1 LFFASAK
8 DRPRARITEVQA
20 QKTIVI
26 GAIARVC
33 CHHAMKK
40 LSLTF
45 DDGPSPPCTE
55 ALLAVLSYYS
65 VPATFFMIGQ
75 RMRTHDA
82 TVRRVEQAGHAI
94 GNHTRT
100 HRNLCGAPFEAIDHE
115 INRWGQ
121 YFRPPGGHYDEGML
135 DYLRL
140 HDIQLAMWDAEGLDW
155 KLKTADEIVAYL
167 AEQIDR
173 LDGDGGIVLMHDGD
187 SEDPNGNRWAT
198 VEAADRIITRY
209 RAQGFEFVPLSEMTL
224 PRKPRKTWQ

>member
-1 LFFASAK
+1 
-8 DRPRARITEVQA
+8 
-20 QKTIVI
+20 
-26 GAIARVC
+26 
-33 CHHAMKK
+33 MKK

-65 VPATFFMIGQ
+65 VPATFFMIGE
-75 RMRTHDA
+75 RMTAHES
-82 TVRRVEQAGHAI
+82 TVTGVERAGHVI

-100 HRNLCGAPFEAIDHE
+100 HRNLCGASFEAIDHE

-135 DYLRL
+135 NYLRQ
-140 HDIQLAMWDAEGLDW
+140 HDIQLALWDAEGLDW
-155 KLKTADEIVAYL
+155 KLKTADEIVGYL

-173 LDGDGGIVLMHDGD
+173 LDGEGGIILLHDGD

-198 VEAADRIITRY
+198 VEATDRIITRY

-224 PRKPRKTWQ
+224 PRKPKKWSLAPA

>member
-1 LFFASAK
+1 
-8 DRPRARITEVQA
+8 
-20 QKTIVI
+20 
-26 GAIARVC
+26 
-33 CHHAMKK
+33 MKK

-45 DDGPSPPCTE
+45 DDGPSPPCTD
-55 ALLAVLSYYS
+55 ALLAVLSHYS

-75 RMRTHDA
+75 RMLAHEA
-82 TVRRVEQAGHAI
+82 TVKRVELAGHAI

-121 YFRPPGGHYDEGML
+121 YFRPPGGHYDDGML
-135 DYLRL
+135 EYLRL

-155 KLKTADEIVAYL
+155 KLKTADEIVAHL
-167 AEQIDR
+167 AEQIDM
-173 LDGDGGIVLMHDGD
+173 LDGEGGIVLLHDGD
-187 SEDPNGNRWAT
+187 SEDPKGSRWAT

-224 PRKPRKTWQ
+224 PRMPKKSWQ